1 MNNVK
6 ESGGRAMTDIRIRGE
21 GWEVTKDKGLMVVSY
36 IVLMMLRERAVGWHL
51 IYWSFAS
58 TKDVRT
64 VLAEAPIVV
73 CYNSDD
79 VLWDSSW
86 RGLISRRAMRDRS
99 RGLLW
104 DFYGFLPSPRA
115 WNFVV
120 PDWPGQSGGPTLK
133 LASFYA
139 NEEEDADEC
148 RMWAAEQFPWLQRQ
162 LRRKFTTPY
171 RGARDDRRASPGPE
185 DLNYFRALPDVHEPW
200 FMDNRY
206 ARAEETM
213 EGRKLLVC
221 PNVSDHPFHESCA
234 LNAEWAGYGSSDGV
248 ALAAILC
255 SYDQVGKTPHRL
267 RRLRPERDYLI
278 FTNRCWWLLHHPS
291 P

>member
-1 MNNVK
+1 
-6 ESGGRAMTDIRIRGE
+6 MTDIRIRGE

-58 TKDVRT
+58 AKDVRT
-64 VLAEAPIVV
+64 VLAEAHIVV

-86 RGLISRRAMRDRS
+86 RGLISRRAMWDRS

-148 RMWAAEQFPWLQRQ
+148 RIWAAEQFPWLQRR
-162 LRRKFTTPY
+162 LRRNFRPAYWSGDKDT
-171 RGARDDRRASPGPE
+171 GCDSPGPA
-185 DLNYFRALPDVHEPW
+185 DLAYFRALPHVREPW

-206 ARAEETM
+206 ADAEAVM
-213 EGRKLLVC
+213 KRRQLVVC
-221 PNVSDHPFHESCA
+221 QDFSGKPLHESCV
-234 LNAEWAGYGSSDGV
+234 LNAEWAVLASNDGEE
-248 ALAAILC
+248 LAAILG
-255 SYDQVGKTPHRL
+255 SYDQLKNTP
-267 RRLRPERDYLI
+267 RRLVKLRADQDYLI
-278 FTNRCWWLLHHPS
+278 FSNSCWWLLHRPL